1 MADKDIKEL
10 KGFKKA
16 SVYTGQKINDE
27 YLKRVLN
34 MTTADINKK
43 ALSEGLGIFGKDANT
58 TKMLNEMLVEAGEK
72 PYTTRSPIL
81 RKIEVDL
88 FSSDLGKSKMDRM
101 VFNTRLEKISNAVQ
115 SMKGSLKDKISYIRN
130 TVKQLYPGIS
140 KASLKELP
148 KLFAATLGLPV
159 SAGLSLAFSP
169 SAEAAETMPTM
180 KEEIMS
186 KVGDFSAPSAS
197 SQLLEQLSQDA
208 TMVKKAGGGMM
219 NMNDMIRPV
228 GYDVGGIVPK
238 EKPAPD
244 IKPKEKP
251 VNFKAIMA
259 EFDTP
264 EAKSG
269 QKEPVGF
276 SKILADL
283 FPVDPINKFK
293 DEQLKPILKTIMKS
307 SPTLSAA
314 EGLAGLL
321 MKEAG
326 AAEIED
332 LSSLTDNQLLNNYI
346 SDMNFFIL
354 EGGDP
359 KLLPDYIQKQRN
371 ELVSRGVID

>member
-10 KGFKKA
+10 KGFEKA
-16 SVYTGQKINDE
+16 SIYRGQKIDDD

-72 PYTTRSPIL
+72 PYTTRNPIL

-88 FSSDLGKSKMDRM
+88 FSSDLGKSKMERM

-115 SMKGSLKDKISYIRN
+115 SMKAPLKDKISYIRN

-180 KEEIMS
+180 KDEIMS
-186 KVGDFSAPSAS
+186 KVGDFSGPSAS

-228 GYDVGGIVPK
+228 GYTFGGSVDK
-238 EKPAPD
+238 MGTN
-244 IKPKEKP
+244 IKKLEL
-251 VNFKAIMA
+251 
-259 EFDTP
+259 
-264 EAKSG
+264 
-269 QKEPVGF
+269 QK
-276 SKILADL
+276 LAGRL
-283 FPVDPINKFK
+283 
-293 DEQLKPILKTIMKS
+293 
-307 SPTLSAA
+307 
-314 EGLAGLL
+314 GLAEKALDEL
-321 MKEAG
+321 
-326 AAEIED
+326 D
-332 LSSLTDNQLLNNYI
+332 
-346 SDMNFFIL
+346 IL
-354 EGGDP
+354 DQMSPIQIDALFDKIIGD
-359 KLLPDYIQKQRN
+359 K
-371 ELVSRGVID
+371 